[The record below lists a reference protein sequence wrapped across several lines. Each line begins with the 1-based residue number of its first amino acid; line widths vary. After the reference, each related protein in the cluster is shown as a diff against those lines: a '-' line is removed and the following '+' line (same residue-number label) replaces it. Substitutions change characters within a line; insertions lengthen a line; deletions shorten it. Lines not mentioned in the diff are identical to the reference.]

1 MNGNVLAAGMMI
13 GVLVLMVIPVPTG
26 VVDVLLTF
34 NIAFAMTVFLVTV
47 YLKRPMD
54 FSVFPSLLL
63 MVTLFRLALN
73 VASTRLILSN
83 ADAGAVIAAFGD
95 FVVGGNFV
103 IGVVVFLILVLV
115 QFVVITKGSGRIAEV
130 SARFTLDALPGKQ
143 MAIDAD
149 LNAGMIT
156 EHDARTRRKEIADEA
171 EFYGA
176 MDGASKFVRGDAIAG
191 MVITAINILGGLAIG
206 TLQRGMPVGDSAR
219 IYTLLTVGDGLV
231 SQIPALLV
239 STAAGIVVTRNNS
252 GLNLGTDIATQ
263 VVQDP
268 RALLVSGAAL
278 GAFAFVPGLPTLPF
292 LLLSVGAGVAGFL
305 SRNQNERQVRE
316 EQEEAARAAEEAEA
330 PAEERDGD
338 DIFVVDRLELEIG
351 YGLIPI
357 VDAGRGG
364 DLLQRITNVRRKT
377 GSELGI
383 NVAPIRI
390 RDNLQLGA
398 NEYVVK
404 LRGVEITRFE
414 LHLDRLLAMRVR
426 DGGADVPGI
435 TTSEPAFG
443 LPAVWISKD
452 DKSQAEMAGYTVV
465 EPSAVVATHLAEI
478 VKAHADEILTRQD
491 VKDMVDRLGEHA
503 PALVEEVF
511 GDKISLTVLHGVLR
525 GLLHERIP
533 VRDLVTILE
542 TLASSGP
549 VNEGTRS
556 TRLVERVRMAAEP
569 AALAPLRR
577 REPHHLG
584 PHGPS
589 RDRTGDLLVV
599 PRVGAR
605 AERGHGSRFRRALRG
620 HSGPA
625 GRPGGRRWSLTA
637 AGGEQSHSFFHAT
650 PDRGVVPDGRRP
662 RIHRDRARLSDPI
675 PGDGDRSW
683 QCQPRRPTGP
693 GRSHGRR
700 GLTFRRVWC
709 APTTWRRH
717 WRVCV

>member
-1 MNGNVLAAGMMI
+1 MADGTTDPRQGSIVNGNVLAAGMMI

-47 YLKRPMD
+47 YLKRPLD

-83 ADAGAVIAAFGD
+83 GDAGAVIAAFGN

-103 IGVVVFLILVLV
+103 IGVVVFLILVVV

-156 EHDARTRRKEIADEA
+156 EQDARTRRKEIADEA

-191 MVITAINILGGLAIG
+191 MVITAINIIGGLAIG
-206 TLQRGMPVGDSAR
+206 TLQRDMPVGDSAR
-219 IYTLLTVGDGLV
+219 VYTLLTVGDGLV

-268 RALLVSGAAL
+268 RALLVSAAAL

-292 LLLSVGAGVAGFL
+292 LLLAVGAGIAGFL
-305 SRNQNERQVRE
+305 SRSQGERRVRQ

-330 PAEERDGD
+330 PEEDSEGD
-338 DIFVVDRLELEIG
+338 DMFVVDRLELEIG

-398 NEYVVK
+398 NQYVVK

-435 TTSEPAFG
+435 ATSEPAFG
-443 LPAVWISKD
+443 LPAVWIEKD
-452 DKSQAEMAGYTVV
+452 DKSQAEMSGYTVV

-511 GDKISLTVLHGVLR
+511 GDKVSLTVLHGVLR
-525 GLLHERIP
+525 GLLHERVP

-542 TLASSGP
+542 TLASTGT
-549 VNEGTRS
+549 VNEGQVDA
-556 TRLVERVRMAAEP
+556 LVERVRMALSRQLSHLYADENRTIWVLTVHPETEQAIFASFRESERAQNVVMDPGFAERFVATLGQQVDQVV
-569 AALAPLRR
+569 AAGRSP
-577 REPHHLG
+577 
-584 PHGPS
+584 
-589 RDRTGDLLVV
+589 LLVV
-599 PRVGAR
+599 SSPIRSFTRRLIEASFPMVGVLGYTEIAPGYQIR
-605 AERGHGSRFRRALRG
+605 SLGTVIAHGNANVDAQRQQ
-620 HSGPA
+620 
-625 GRPGGRRWSLTA
+625 A
-637 AGGEQSHSFFHAT
+637 AAAANGA
-650 PDRGVVPDGRRP
+650 
-662 RIHRDRARLSDPI
+662 
-675 PGDGDRSW
+675 
-683 QCQPRRPTGP
+683 
-693 GRSHGRR
+693 
-700 GLTFRRVWC
+700 
-709 APTTWRRH
+709 
-717 WRVCV
+717 